1 MQHPIAQLH
10 HDCEALGTLLFTVSI
25 LDRANGLSRRAYTS
39 HPVEYPAQGTK
50 PMLDDAWFDHCIR
63 KAQYFLA
70 NTPPEFEKHFFDH
83 ALITSMGLGS
93 ALNIPLADASGTVVA
108 TVNLL
113 AEALHF
119 TPEKLHAY
127 LSLVADRREAVLG
140 DPLFSGLQG

>member
-1 MQHPIAQLH
+1 MQSPIAHLH
-10 HDCEALGTLLFTVSI
+10 RDCAALGTRLFTVSI
-25 LDRANGLSRRAYTS
+25 LDRAAGLSRRAYTS

-63 KAQYFLA
+63 RAQPFLA

-93 ALNIPLADASGTVVA
+93 ALNIPLADATGQIAA

-113 AEALHF
+113 AEARHF
-119 TPEKLHAY
+119 TPDKLAAY
-127 LSLVADRREAVLG
+127 LALVADQRETLLT
-140 DPLFSGLQG
+140 DPLFTLA

>member
-1 MQHPIAQLH
+1 MTHPIAQLH
-10 HDCEALGTLLFTVSI
+10 HDCAALGTRLFTVSI
-25 LDRANGLSRRAYTS
+25 LDRAAGLSRRAYTS

-63 KAQYFLA
+63 GAQPFLA

-93 ALNIPLADASGTVVA
+93 ALNIPLADASGTIVA

-113 AEALHF
+113 AEAHHF
-119 TPEKLHAY
+119 DAEKLGTY
-127 LSLVADRREAVLG
+127 LDLAATNRQALLT
-140 DPLFSGLQG
+140 DPLFTLA